1 MIILSNSSPLQ
12 IEVVFWFLCR
22 SSPWIQSKLKW
33 FKNHSRALFFQ
44 RLSIKYLNVVTLSL
58 CSLTSSPSTIWF
70 SCPRS
75 SYDLSVSLSLSP
87 LCQTNEL
94 QMFPW
99 SASDQKGC
107 FVFLHNAWG
116 GSFFFFPCEVC
127 SFIVSFLLWVPQG
140 VWQKWALENE
150 KSLIPYAYSI
160 LQHFSSKLLSR

>member
-22 SSPWIQSKLKW
+22 SSPRIQSKLKW

-116 GSFFFFPCEVC
+116 GSFFFFSLWSMLFYCQ
-127 SFIVSFLLWVPQG
+127 LLVVGP
-140 VWQKWALENE
+140 AR
-150 KSLIPYAYSI
+150 SLAKMGFGEWKESYS
-160 LQHFSSKLLSR
+160 LCLLHSPTF